1 MSEASG
7 GYLLVP
13 AKGQAVG
20 VLNMSALN
28 RLRGH
33 RRAFTLVE
41 LLVVIGIIALL
52 ISMLLP
58 ALQAARRQAN
68 TVKCLAQMR
77 NFGNAFLIYSN
88 DNQGYFPMSF
98 HAYEPSGESWG
109 AVTTARTRAKRWPD
123 FVGKYLNNGR
133 TVNEDG
139 TGLSNAAN
147 GFQDTI
153 ATLKANERSVFW
165 GCPSYYDAQRTYQLQ
180 AYPGWSINTSIS
192 STHFGYAMNQY
203 CFAPAPVSRNAATGI
218 ANWTY
223 HAGSG
228 AFTSTGAS
236 GWYFKQSQYKRAG
249 ERCLIADNAHR
260 DMSVGTGN
268 PWWHAFTT
276 LNWQN
281 KEMPPVPDIFSF
293 TLDFNRHGKKTIG
306 NGYGDKS
313 MNVLFVDGHAATVSV
328 KEAHQSVRFHLGN

>member
-1 MSEASG
+1 
-7 GYLLVP
+7 
-13 AKGQAVG
+13 
-20 VLNMSALN
+20 MSAYF
-28 RLRGH
+28 RRRGP

-77 NFGNAFLIYSN
+77 QFGSVFQIYAN

-98 HAYEPSGESWG
+98 HAYAPNGDSWG
-109 AVTTARTRAKRWPD
+109 PPAGRTRAKRWPD
-123 FVGKYLNNGR
+123 YVGKYLNNGR

-139 TGLSNAAN
+139 TNTSTAAN

-153 ATLKANERSVFW
+153 STLKGNERNIFW
-165 GCPSYYDAQRTYQLQ
+165 GCPSYQENQRTYIVGT
-180 AYPGWSINTSIS
+180 YPTVSINTTIS
-192 STHFGYAMNQY
+192 TLHFGYAMNQY
-203 CFAPAPVSRNAATGI
+203 CFAPAPVRYDTAKKMT
-218 ANWTY
+218 NWTY

-228 AFTSTGAS
+228 SATSTGAT
-236 GWYFKQSQYKRAG
+236 GWFYKASQYTKQAQ
-249 ERCLIADNAHR
+249 RCLIADNAHR

-268 PWWHAFTT
+268 PWWHAYSGWTG
-276 LNWQN
+276 
-281 KEMPPVPDIFSF
+281 KPMPQVPDIFSF

-306 NGYGDKS
+306 NGYTDKS
-313 MNVLFVDGHAATVSV
+313 INVLFVDGHAATVSC
-328 KEAHQSVRFHLGN
+328 KEAHQSVRMHIGD